1 MSDEIKERLKE
12 TADHCVKSYEAWI
25 KDKKDKGARNALQ
38 EAVHEMRKVASR
50 LEIDLA
56 VSERDQM
63 TSNPIPVP
71 PHRDARGRHQ
81 KPSNGPD
88 AEENGDN
95 KGNMSEKVSQGMKP
109 RRKPPAK
116 KAAED

>member
-12 TADHCVKSYEAWI
+12 TADNCVKSYEAWN
-25 KDKKDKGARNALQ
+25 KDKKDKGARSALQ
-38 EAVHEMRKVASR
+38 DAVHEIRKVASR
-50 LEIDLA
+50 LEIELA
-56 VSERDQM
+56 TSERDQM

-81 KPSNGPD
+81 KPDNGPEG
-88 AEENGDN
+88 EEKGDN

-109 RRKPPAK
+109 RRKAPNK
-116 KAAED
+116 TSDED